1 MTTYEFHFLNKS
13 GDIRRVQA
21 FVCVND
27 LAALREAKIASG
39 SRDIE
44 VWQGSRLVER
54 LHRKDQVGWST
65 LKIGNLTARQIDMW
79 HQLHAQETELKS
91 PFTTYEFCR
100 AVNNVRGTVFVSIL
114 QDGDEI
120 QAILPFE
127 RNYRLIP
134 RIAQKPGGHLSDCFG
149 IIGGMCHP
157 LDEQKLLKAMGLS
170 VFSFDH
176 LPLQENGLPVWEGA
190 VAQGLRVELPGFN
203 NYVEHLRSTNKKFVK
218 EVERLSS
225 QLVQKHGPM
234 EFQWQSASP
243 SLELGR
249 LIDRKRSQYLRTG
262 HRDALKPAWTRN
274 LLSELLATQN
284 KNCEEILSTLYCG
297 DTWIASNVALR
308 TGELLHI
315 WFPVFNRDFRRF
327 GPGHI
332 LFFKL
337 LEAAAAR
344 GVRVVD
350 FGGGVSPYKRKYSG
364 TEYPLFKGALRRF
377 DLLSVAH
384 RAAQSLRWRVRPFFS
399 K

>member
-13 GDIRRVQA
+13 GEIRRVQA

-27 LAALREAKIASG
+27 LAALREANIARG

-44 VWQGSRLVER
+44 IWQGSRLVER
-54 LHRKDQVGWST
+54 LNRKDQVGWST
-65 LKIGNLTARQIDMW
+65 LKIGDLTARQIDVW
-79 HQLHAQETELKS
+79 HQLHAQETALRS

-100 AVNNVRGTVFVSIL
+100 AVDKVRGTVFVSIL
-114 QDGDEI
+114 HDGDEI

-149 IIGGMCHP
+149 IIGGMHHP
-157 LDEQKLLKAMGLS
+157 LDKQQLLKAARLS

-176 LPLQENGLPVWEGA
+176 LPLQENGLPAWQGI
-190 VAQGLRVELPGFN
+190 VAHGTRVELPSFD

-218 EVERLSS
+218 EVERLSR
-225 QLVQKHGPM
+225 QLMQKHGPM
-234 EFQWQSASP
+234 EFQWQSAKP
-243 SLELGR
+243 SLELER

-274 LLSELLATQN
+274 LLSELLTAQD

-297 DTWIASNVALR
+297 DTWIASNIALR
-308 TGELLHI
+308 TGALLHI

-337 LEAAAAR
+337 LESAAER

-350 FGGGVSPYKRKYSG
+350 FGDGVSLYKRKYAG
-364 TEYPLFKGALRRF
+364 NEYPLFKGTLRRF

-384 RAAQSLRWRVRPFFS
+384 QAAQSLSWRVRPLFS